1 MFKKIRILCFGDSN
15 TYGFDPKDPIENR
28 YPPSERWPEILSTQT
43 GWEVINLGL
52 NGRTIPHT
60 QEDVELAI
68 SQIQKIKLDGDID
81 CLVLM
86 LGSNDV
92 FKMRTPSADK
102 IAERMQGF
110 LLQLRGAFPFLPI
123 FLISPPRVEI
133 PLAHIQELFWELIPR
148 YKKLADEMGLL
159 FAAAPLWNLP
169 LSADAAHF
177 SATAHFNFAIEIE
190 KNLVQ
195 FMCLSNKR
203 PG

>member
-15 TYGFDPKDPIENR
+15 TYGFDPRDPIENR
-28 YPPSERWPEILSTQT
+28 YPPSERWPEILSAQT

-52 NGRTIPHT
+52 NGRTIPHA
-60 QEDVELAI
+60 QKDVELAI
-68 SQIQKIKLDGDID
+68 SQIQKEELNESID
-81 CLVLM
+81 CLILM

-92 FKMRTPSADK
+92 FKMHNPSADK

-110 LLQLRGAFPFLPI
+110 LSQLRGAFPSLPI

-148 YKKLADEMGLL
+148 YRKLADEMGLL
-159 FAAAPLWNLP
+159 FATAPLWDLP
-169 LSADAAHF
+169 LSADAVHF
-177 SATAHFNFAIEIE
+177 SATAHYNFAMEIE
-190 KNLVQ
+190 KNLMQ
-195 FMCLSNKR
+195 SLRLSKMK